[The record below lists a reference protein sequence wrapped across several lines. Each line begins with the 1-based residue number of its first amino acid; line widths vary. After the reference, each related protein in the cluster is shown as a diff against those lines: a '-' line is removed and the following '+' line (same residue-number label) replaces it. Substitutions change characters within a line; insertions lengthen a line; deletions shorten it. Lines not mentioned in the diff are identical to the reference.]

1 VRRRHGPRLPAG
13 VTEELAAAE
22 FLYPLAGWDPSHR
35 GKSCEVPG
43 VTVLPTAAG
52 AVGIKAWIGFVA
64 MAFGMFLA
72 ILDTQIVAS
81 SLPEIQTGL
90 GIALDRL
97 SWVQTAY
104 LMAEIVAIPLTGW
117 LTRVMSTRGAFVACI
132 CGFTAASLACA
143 GSTSFWALVP
153 ARVVQ
158 GFCGGALIPLVF
170 SAVFLM
176 FRWPARTR
184 ATLVA
189 GLLAMLAPTLGP
201 TAGGF
206 ITDRFSWHWLFLIN
220 VPPGVVVALLVAWAV
235 DVDRPDRRAFGSA
248 DLLALPLLAVF
259 LASLQLVLKEAPHRG
274 WASAEML
281 LLAALCAA
289 CGGSVIWRSLRRPM
303 PLIDLSAFR
312 DRNFAAGCWF
322 SFVLGMGLFGATYLL
337 PVYLGLIR
345 NYDAL
350 AIGEIMMVTGAA
362 QLVMAPIAT
371 ALERRADT
379 RLLTVAGYAMLAIG
393 FVGNGFMTFET
404 DFWGLFWQQTVRGA
418 AVMLCLLPTTSLALG
433 GFDPF
438 LVPNASGL
446 FNLMR
451 NLGGAIGLALIDTVL
466 DQRTPTHVE
475 AIVARLQAGD
485 ASAAR
490 LVGLPTERFT
500 GVPIGEVDAATRALV
515 APLVERAGLVAAFDD
530 AWLLIGGLVAL
541 SILALP
547 LFRAPRQM
555 VGTRRDD
562 PDVSRIG

>member
-1 VRRRHGPRLPAG
+1 VRGFPAPAG
-13 VTEELAAAE
+13 V
-22 FLYPLAGWDPSHR
+22 
-35 GKSCEVPG
+35 
-43 VTVLPTAAG
+43 
-52 AVGIKAWIGFVA
+52 VGIRAWVGFVA

-90 GIALDRL
+90 GIPLDQL

-117 LTRVMSTRGAFVACI
+117 VTRLLSTRGAFFACI

-143 GSTSFWALVP
+143 GSTSFWSLVP

-176 FRWPARTR
+176 FQWPARER
-184 ATLVA
+184 AILWA

-201 TAGGF
+201 IVGGF

-220 VPPGVVVALLVAWAV
+220 VPSGVIVALLIAWAV
-235 DVDRPDRRAFGSA
+235 RVDRPDRRALGSV
-248 DLLALPLLAVF
+248 DLLGLPLLAVS
-259 LASLQLVLKEAPHRG
+259 LASLQLLLKEAPQRG
-274 WASAEML
+274 WANPQML
-281 LLAALCAA
+281 LLAALSVA
-289 CGGSVIWRSLRRPM
+289 CLGGLIYRSLRRPM

-322 SFVLGMGLFGATYLL
+322 SFVLGVGLYGATYLL
-337 PVYLGLIR
+337 PVFLGLVR
-345 NYDAL
+345 NYDAFT
-350 AIGEIMMVTGAA
+350 IGAIMMVTGAA

-379 RLLTVAGYAMLAIG
+379 RMLTAAGYALLAIS
-393 FVGNGFMTFET
+393 FIGNGFMTFET
-404 DFWGLFWQQTVRGA
+404 DFWGLFWQQIMRGA
-418 AVMLCLLPTTSLALG
+418 AVMLCLLPTTSLALD
-433 GFDPF
+433 GFAAF

-466 DQRTPTHVE
+466 GQRTPTHVE

-500 GVPIGEVDAATRALV
+500 GVPIGAVDEATRALV
-515 APLVERAGLVAAFDD
+515 APLVERAGLVAAFND
-530 AWLLIGGLVAL
+530 AWLMVGGLIAL
-541 SILALP
+541 SMLALP
-547 LFRAPRQM
+547 LFQAPRRT
-555 VGTRRDD
+555 VGTRRED
-562 PDVSRIG
+562 PDLSHIA

>member
-1 VRRRHGPRLPAG
+1 M
-13 VTEELAAAE
+13 
-22 FLYPLAGWDPSHR
+22 
-35 GKSCEVPG
+35 
-43 VTVLPTAAG
+43 
-52 AVGIKAWIGFVA
+52 VGIKTWIGFVA
-64 MAFGMFLA
+64 MAFGMFMA
-72 ILDTQIVAS
+72 ILDIQIVAS

-90 GIALDRL
+90 GIPLDQL

-117 LTRVMSTRGAFVACI
+117 LTRVLSTRGAFLACI
-132 CGFTAASLACA
+132 CGFTAASIACA
-143 GSTSFWALVP
+143 ASTSFWSLVP

-176 FRWPARTR
+176 FQWPARER
-184 ATLVA
+184 AILWA

-201 TAGGF
+201 SIGGF

-235 DVDRPDRRAFGSA
+235 DADRPDRRAFGSV
-248 DLLALPLLAVF
+248 DLVALPLLAVS
-259 LASLQLVLKEAPHRG
+259 LASLQLLLKEAPQHG

-281 LLAALCAA
+281 LLAALCLA
-289 CGGSVIWRSLRRPM
+289 CGVGVIGRSLRRPT

-322 SFVLGMGLFGATYLL
+322 SFVLGTGLYGATYLL
-337 PVYLGLIR
+337 PVFLGLIR

-362 QLVMAPIAT
+362 QLVMAPVAT
-371 ALERRADT
+371 ILERRIET
-379 RLLTVAGYAMLAIG
+379 RLLIAAGYVLLAVGLI
-393 FVGNGFMTFET
+393 GNGFMTFET
-404 DFWGLFWQQTVRGA
+404 DFWGLFWQQLVRGA
-418 AVMLCLLPTTSLALG
+418 AIMLCLLPTTALALS
-433 GFDPF
+433 GFDP
-438 LVPNASGL
+438 LHVPNASGL

-466 DQRTPTHVE
+466 EQRAPTHVE

-490 LVGLPTERFT
+490 LVGLPTEHFT
-500 GVPIGEVDAATRALV
+500 GVPIGEVDEATRALV

-530 AWLLIGGLVAL
+530 AWLIIGGLVIL
-541 SILALP
+541 SILMLLLCARL
-547 LFRAPRQM
+547 RTGAPA
-555 VGTRRDD
+555 V
-562 PDVSRIG
+562 PIA

>member
-1 VRRRHGPRLPAG
+1 M
-13 VTEELAAAE
+13 
-22 FLYPLAGWDPSHR
+22 
-35 GKSCEVPG
+35 
-43 VTVLPTAAG
+43 TAAPLSAG
-52 AVGIKAWIGFVA
+52 GVGIKTWIGFVA
-64 MAFGMFLA
+64 MAVGMFLA

-90 GIALDRL
+90 GIPLSQL

-117 LTRVMSTRGAFVACI
+117 LTRIMSTRWAFVACV

-143 GSTSFWALVP
+143 GSTSFWSLVP

-176 FRWPARTR
+176 FQWPGRER

-201 TAGGF
+201 SAGGF
-206 ITDRFSWHWLFLIN
+206 ITDRYSWHWLFLIN
-220 VPPGVVVALLVAWAV
+220 VPPGIVVALLVLWAV
-235 DVDRPDRRAFGSA
+235 DVDRPDRRALGSV
-248 DLLALPLLAVF
+248 DLVALPLLAGF
-259 LASLQLVLKEAPHRG
+259 LAGLQLLLKEAPQRS
-274 WASAEML
+274 WASASML
-281 LLAALCAA
+281 LLAALCLA
-289 CGGSVIWRSLRRPM
+289 CGGGVVRRSLRQPK
-303 PLIDLSAFR
+303 PLIDLSPFR
-312 DRNFAAGCWF
+312 THNFAAGCWF
-322 SFVLGMGLFGATYLL
+322 SFVLGIGLYGATYLL
-337 PVYLGLIR
+337 PLFLGLVR

-362 QLVMAPIAT
+362 QLVMAPVAT
-371 ALERRADT
+371 ALAQRIDT
-379 RLLTVAGYAMLAIG
+379 RLITAAGYALLAIG
-393 FVGNGFMTFET
+393 FIGNSFMSFET
-404 DFWGLFWQQTVRGA
+404 DFWGLFWQQIVRGA

-466 DQRTPTHVE
+466 DLRVPVHVE

-485 ASAAR
+485 AAAAR

-500 GVPIGEVDAATRALV
+500 GLPLGAVDDATRALV
-515 APLVERAGLVAAFDD
+515 APLVERAGLVAAFNE
-530 AWLLIGGLVAL
+530 AWLVIGALILV
-541 SILALP
+541 SMLALP
-547 LFRAPRQM
+547 LLRPAAAKVDM
-555 VGTRRDD
+555 TRRWNAA
-562 PDVSRIG
+562 

>member
-1 VRRRHGPRLPAG
+1 MTGFPA
-13 VTEELAAAE
+13 LADM
-22 FLYPLAGWDPSHR
+22 AGIKTWV
-35 GKSCEVPG
+35 GFF
-43 VTVLPTAAG
+43 AM
-52 AVGIKAWIGFVA
+52 AVG
-64 MAFGMFLA
+64 MFMA

-90 GIALDRL
+90 GIPLDLL

-117 LTRVMSTRGAFVACI
+117 LTRLMSTRGAFFICI
-132 CGFTAASLACA
+132 SGFTAASLACA
-143 GSTSFWALVP
+143 ASSSFWSLVL

-176 FRWPARTR
+176 FQWPARER
-184 ATLVA
+184 AILWA

-201 TAGGF
+201 SVGGF
-206 ITDRFSWHWLFLIN
+206 ITDRYSWHWLFLIN
-220 VPPGVVVALLVAWAV
+220 VPPGLVVALLVAWAV
-235 DVDRPDRRAFGSA
+235 DVDRPDRRAFASV
-248 DLLALPLLAVF
+248 DLVALPLLAIF
-259 LASLQLVLKEAPHRG
+259 LASLQLFLKEAPQRG
-274 WASAEML
+274 WTSTPML
-281 LLAALCAA
+281 LLGALCLA
-289 CGGSVIWRSLRRPM
+289 CGGGTIRRSLCRPL

-322 SFVLGMGLFGATYLL
+322 SFVLGMGLYGATYLL
-337 PVYLGLIR
+337 PVFLGLVR

-350 AIGEIMMVTGAA
+350 TIGEIMMVTGAA
-362 QLVMAPIAT
+362 QLVMAPVAT
-371 ALERRADT
+371 ALERRADV
-379 RLLTVAGYAMLAIG
+379 RLVTAAGYALLAAG
-393 FVGNGFMTFET
+393 FIGNGFMTFET
-404 DFWGLFWQQTVRGA
+404 GFWGLFWQQVLRGA

-466 DQRTPTHVE
+466 DQRTPTHVA

-500 GVPIGEVDAATRALV
+500 GMRIGAVDEATRALV
-515 APLVERAGLVAAFDD
+515 APLVERAGLVAAFND
-530 AWLLIGGLVAL
+530 AWLIVGGVVAL
-541 SILALP
+541 SMLALP
-547 LFRAPRQM
+547 LLRAPRPT

-562 PDVSRIG
+562 PDLSGIA